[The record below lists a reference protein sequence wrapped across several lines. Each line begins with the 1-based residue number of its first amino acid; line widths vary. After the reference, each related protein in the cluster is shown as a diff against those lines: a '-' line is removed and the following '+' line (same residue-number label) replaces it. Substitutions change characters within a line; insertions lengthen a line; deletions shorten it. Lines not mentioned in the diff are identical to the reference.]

1 VYRPPRSAQEA
12 KMKVTYPL
20 MLTFKILTIS
30 SYIRVVDATGQL
42 VGYVK
47 QRAFRLREDV
57 TIFAD
62 EAQTQPVYHI
72 KANRIIDIGATYA
85 ISTSDGRPLGGVRQR
100 GMRTF
105 WKATYDILD
114 DAGSAIGL
122 VHEQN
127 AWVKVIDGLIGE
139 IPFLGFV
146 IQQFINPTYLIDG
159 ADGVTLLR
167 LRKRPSLIERRFAV
181 EQDAP
186 LPPRLDQLALPAVL
200 MVVLLERGRG

>member
-1 VYRPPRSAQEA
+1 MNPV
-12 KMKVTYPL
+12 KVTYPL
-20 MLTFKILTIS
+20 TLTFKFLTIS
-30 SYIRVVDATGQL
+30 SFIRVVDATGQL
-42 VGYVK
+42 VSYVK

-72 KANRIIDIGATYA
+72 KANKIIDIGATYS
-85 ISTSDGRPLGGVRQR
+85 ITSADGRPLGAVRQR

-114 DAGSAIGL
+114 ESGSAIGL
-122 VHEQN
+122 IHEQD

-139 IPFLGFV
+139 IPLVGFV
-146 IQQFINPTYLIDG
+146 IQQWINPTYLIDG
-159 ADGVTLLR
+159 ADGTTYLH
-167 LRKRPSLIERRFAV
+167 LRKRPSLIERRFVV
-181 EQDAP
+181 ERDSP
-186 LPPRLDQLALPAVL
+186 LPSRLERLALPAVL

>member
-1 VYRPPRSAQEA
+1 VNPV
-12 KMKVTYPL
+12 KVTYPL
-20 MLTFKILTIS
+20 TLTFKFLTIS
-30 SYIRVVDATGQL
+30 SFIRVVDATGQL
-42 VGYVK
+42 VSYVK

-62 EAQTQPVYHI
+62 EAQAQPVYHI
-72 KANRIIDIGATYA
+72 KANKIIDIGATYS
-85 ISTSDGRPLGGVRQR
+85 ITSADGRPLGAVRQR

-114 DAGSAIGL
+114 ESGSAIGL
-122 VHEQN
+122 IHEQD

-139 IPFLGFV
+139 IPLVGFV
-146 IQQFINPTYLIDG
+146 IQQWINPTYLIDG

-167 LRKRPSLIERRFAV
+167 LRKRPSLIERRFLL
-181 EQDAP
+181 EQDSP
-186 LPPRLDQLALPAVL
+186 LPSRLEQLALPAVL

>member
-1 VYRPPRSAQEA
+1 MNPV
-12 KMKVTYPL
+12 KVTYPL
-20 MLTFKILTIS
+20 TLTFKFLTIS
-30 SYIRVVDATGQL
+30 SFIRVVDATGQL
-42 VGYVK
+42 VSYVK

-62 EAQTQPVYHI
+62 EAQAQPVYHI
-72 KANRIIDIGATYA
+72 KANKIIDIGATYS
-85 ISTSDGRPLGGVRQR
+85 ITSADGRPLGAVRQR

-114 DAGSAIGL
+114 ESGSAIGL
-122 VHEQN
+122 IHEQD

-139 IPFLGFV
+139 IPLVGFV
-146 IQQFINPTYLIDG
+146 IQQWINPTYLIDG

-167 LRKRPSLIERRFAV
+167 LRKRPSLIERRFLL
-181 EQDAP
+181 EQDSP
-186 LPPRLDQLALPAVL
+186 LPSRLEQLALPAVL